1 MNILAINGSPKK
13 NGKISRIV
21 KEIIKG
27 ASEENNKCEI
37 LYLSDIKNINDCKGC
52 MQCQEQG
59 KCIIRD
65 DILIVEEA
73 IKRNEVIIFATPTHW
88 GNVSGIM
95 LRMIERLFGFLIEE
109 KPLGFP
115 VAKAGKGKKAI
126 LVTACST
133 SWPFNWIFN
142 QSRACFGRLKEV
154 CKYSGIK
161 IIKTFTLPG
170 TTKMDKIPQKYLIK
184 AFMLGRKIK

>member
-1 MNILAINGSPKK
+1 MKILAINGSPKK
-13 NGKISRIV
+13 NGKISTIV

-27 ASEENNKCEI
+27 ASEKNNECEI

-52 MQCQEQG
+52 MQCQKEE

-65 DILIVEEA
+65 DIQIVEEA

-88 GNVSGIM
+88 GNISGIM
-95 LRMIERLFGFLIEE
+95 LRTIERLFGFLIEE
-109 KPLGFP
+109 KSLGFP
-115 VAKAGKGKKAI
+115 VPKAAKGKRAI

-133 SWPFNWIFN
+133 SWPFNWMFN

-154 CKYSGIK
+154 CRYSGIK

-170 TTKMDKIPQKYLIK
+170 TTRMKEIPQKYLVR
-184 AFMLGRKIK
+184 AFLLGTKIK

>member
-1 MNILAINGSPKK
+1 MKILAINGSPKK
-13 NGKISRIV
+13 NGKISTIV

-27 ASEENNKCEI
+27 ASEKNNECEI
-37 LYLSDIKNINDCKGC
+37 LYLSDIKDISDCKGC
-52 MQCQEQG
+52 MKCQKEE

-65 DILIVEEA
+65 DIQIIEEA
-73 IKRNEVIIFATPTHW
+73 IRRNEVIIFAMPTHW

-95 LRMIERLFGFLIEE
+95 LRTIERLFGFLIEE
-109 KPLGFP
+109 KPRGFP
-115 VAKAGKGKKAI
+115 VAKAGKGKKAV

-161 IIKTFTLPG
+161 IIDNFTLPG
-170 TTKMDKIPQKYLIK
+170 TSRMDKIPQKYLIK
-184 AFMLGRKIK
+184 AFILGRKIK